1 MTFLPFYP
9 EFTLFALN
17 SQILCPPIPI
27 DSIEPKSSVH
37 PLRLTHL
44 LSTTPATVSDIH
56 SGPPATSLTVRRHR
70 SRYPACRRRQIGST
84 LDIGKSAKVSGDLIL
99 ELNSDNFDELVLK
112 SKELWIVEFFA
123 PWCGHRK
130 MLAPEWKRAANNLKG
145 KVKLGH
151 VDCDSDKSLMSRFNV
166 QGFPTILVFGKESE
180 ELSAWNVTP

>member
-1 MTFLPFYP
+1 M
-9 EFTLFALN
+9 
-17 SQILCPPIPI
+17 
-27 DSIEPKSSVH
+27 
-37 PLRLTHL
+37 
-44 LSTTPATVSDIH
+44 
-56 SGPPATSLTVRRHR
+56 VRRRR
-70 SRYPACRRRQIGST
+70 SRYPARRRRQIGST

-99 ELNSDNFDELVLK
+99 ELNSGNFDELVLK

-130 MLAPEWKRAANNLKG
+130 KLAPEWKRAANNLKG

-180 ELSAWNVTP
+180 ELSARGLLLNPSCFCRTKRMSIEIGPSSFASIKKKSRKNTAS